1 MDIEALRRPAANPND
16 DDGSTSSV
24 SERAQRQT
32 IGPGA
37 TPSLTR
43 RSSTLNVMQRP
54 TLLRR
59 ASFTARDVP
68 TSSGS
73 IITRGSMRRSS
84 AAVPNAASSELET
97 AALRAIKAA
106 VTEEGEKSANAPEEL
121 VLPTGVH
128 HYTERSWLEPDIKAI
143 RRDYV
148 ANGIIFP
155 KYQEGLKAYYSKD
168 WAQAKQCFE
177 FVLTQ
182 RDDGPSRYFLG
193 LMKQHD
199 GVAPRNFIGYGVV
212 EM

>member
-24 SERAQRQT
+24 SER

-37 TPSLTR
+37 APSLTR
-43 RSSTLNVMQRP
+43 RSSTLNNVMQRP

-59 ASFTARDVP
+59 ASFTARELP
-68 TSSGS
+68 NNNSGS
-73 IITRGSMRRSS
+73 IISRGSIRRSS
-84 AAVPNAASSELET
+84 AAVPNTASTELENS
-97 AALRAIKAA
+97 ALRAIKAA

-128 HYTERSWLEPDIKAI
+128 NYTERSWLEPDIKAI

-168 WAQAKQCFE
+168 WAQAKQCFDL
-177 FVLTQ
+177 VVST

-193 LMKQHD
+193 LMEQHD